1 MNDFD
6 YEQMM
11 MGELYLARNI
21 NPENS
26 SQRGKLIA
34 EEINKMS
41 VGNRDKI
48 IEKERKLFGKSG
60 KILYVTP
67 PIYVAYGSHIE
78 VGENFYANKDCI
90 FMDINTIRFGN
101 NVIIGPRCSFYCAG
115 HPLAPE
121 VRNRDRLEFGLPIQ
135 VGDDVWIG
143 GNSVILPGITI
154 GNNSVIGAGSVVTKD
169 VPEDVVVAGNPAKV
183 IKNITEK
190 EKEKWG
196 MMRDDY
202 YSKRVKFIN
211 N

>member
-21 NPENS
+21 KPENS

-41 VGNRDKI
+41 VENRDKI

-60 KILYVTP
+60 NILYVTP

-115 HPLAPE
+115 HPLDPE
-121 VRNRDRLEFGLPIQ
+121 VRNRDRLEFGLPIH

-154 GNNSVIGAGSVVTKD
+154 GNNSVVGAGSVVTKD
-169 VPEDVVVAGNPAKV
+169 VPDDVVVAGNPAKV
-183 IKNITEK
+183 IKNITEQ
-190 EKEKWG
+190 EKEKCR
-196 MMRDDY
+196 MMRDNY
-202 YSKRVKFIN
+202 YSKREKSSN
-211 N
+211 K

>member
-21 NPENS
+21 KPENS

-41 VGNRDKI
+41 VENRDKI

-60 KILYVTP
+60 NILYVTP

-115 HPLAPE
+115 HPLDPE
-121 VRNRDRLEFGLPIQ
+121 VRNRDRLEFGLPIH

-154 GNNSVIGAGSVVTKD
+154 GNNSVVGAGSVVTKD
-169 VPEDVVVAGNPAKV
+169 VPKDVVVAGNPAKV
-183 IKNITEK
+183 IKNITEQ
-190 EKEKWG
+190 EKEKWR
-196 MMRDDY
+196 MMRDNY
-202 YSKRVKFIN
+202 YSKREKSSN
-211 N
+211 K